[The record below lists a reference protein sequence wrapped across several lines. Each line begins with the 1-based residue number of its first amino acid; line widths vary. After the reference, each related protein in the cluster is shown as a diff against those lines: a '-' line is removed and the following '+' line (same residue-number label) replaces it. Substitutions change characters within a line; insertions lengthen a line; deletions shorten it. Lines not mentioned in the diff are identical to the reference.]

1 MSTDSK
7 VRLNLRGFMLFTKFT
22 QIRPHF
28 FSILLLSAC
37 VSSIPN
43 EDFDRQQ
50 AAKAR
55 VELAIGYLNQQELSQ
70 AKLNLDK
77 AFNYAPD
84 YYLVHSA
91 FAYFYQ
97 QQGNAELAKKA
108 YIKAIDLDEKQGDV
122 HNNYGAFLCSQGE
135 FESAYSQFQAALASP
150 QYYQQADTYE
160 NLVLCAYS
168 QNNPTLVQ
176 ENLVQLEKISPQR
189 AAQLKSAVK

>member
-1 MSTDSK
+1 MQFK
-7 VRLNLRGFMLFTKFT
+7 KLT

-28 FSILLLSAC
+28 LFILFLSAC
-37 VSSIPN
+37 VSSGHN
-43 EDFDRQQ
+43 ADFDRQQ

-55 VELAIGYLNQQELSQ
+55 VELAIGYLNQQAWSQ

-77 AFNYAPD
+77 ALSYAPD

-97 QQGNAELAKKA
+97 QQGDVELAQKA
-108 YIKAIDLDEKQGDV
+108 YIKAIDLDKNQGDV

-135 FESAYSQFQAALASP
+135 FDNAYSQFQAALASP

-168 QNNPTLVQ
+168 QNNLARAQ
-176 ENLVQLEKISPQR
+176 ENLLQLEKISPQR
-189 AAQLKSAVK
+189 AAQLKSMLK